1 MASIVHLCPARAL
14 AYKKCTDIASAF
26 TNLLSLLG
34 SALGDKKAV
43 LGVGV
48 GRVIGD
54 EGEKAQESREGF
66 VVEAEVEV
74 ERERRTQVLVFEV
87 SVGGRI
93 VLQADKGE
101 GGHFREEQ
109 RDLLR
114 PKDVERPGMHRE
126 REKSGMAEVYSR
138 E

>member
-1 MASIVHLCPARAL
+1 M
-14 AYKKCTDIASAF
+14 
-26 TNLLSLLG
+26 
-34 SALGDKKAV
+34 GDKKAV

-66 VVEAEVEV
+66 VVEVEV
-74 ERERRTQVLVFEV
+74 ERERCTQVLVFEV

-114 PKDVERPGMHRE
+114 PTDVERPGMHRE
-126 REKSGMAEVYSR
+126 REKSGMAEVYRVGSR
-138 E
+138 SSNSYC